1 VSGSPAHPTPLL
13 ILALG
18 CLSALGPLSLDLNL
32 PALPEI
38 ASDLDASQALGQ
50 ITMSACLVGLALGQ
64 LIVGPLSD
72 RRGRRLPLLVGM
84 AAYAGLSMLCAVAPS
99 ISALIV
105 LRTAQGFAGAVGIV
119 LARAIVRDL
128 FDGPEV
134 ARTLSLLML
143 VSGTAPLVAPIL
155 GGQLLKIFDWRGLF
169 VVLAALALFIALLA
183 TTVIPE
189 SLPKE
194 ARHAGGLHAAA
205 SGFGRVFSDPL
216 FSSATLL
223 LTLSGAASF
232 TYISVS
238 SFVLQTGFSLT
249 PEQFSFVFA
258 GNSAGVVALGYL
270 NAILVR
276 RFPVRTLLVIAITVS
291 FAGALGCVVG
301 SATSRE
307 LWALLIPLFVTIAG
321 AAVAAPNATA
331 LALSRQKRDAGTA
344 SAIIG
349 MGPFLAGAAL
359 SPIALLAG
367 ASALAMS
374 TLMAALLLLAWIAGH
389 FVDAI
394 ARRTP
399 PAQ

>member
-155 GGQLLKIFDWRGLF
+155 GGQLLKI
-169 VVLAALALFIALLA
+169 AALALFIALLA